1 MLPASGTGVNEGA
14 PSESLEAF
22 GDCRHWRVK
31 GAVFRPV
38 TLRLLLLNTPRGLN
52 ADWGKP
58 VEAKKR
64 LKFSVHSHEM
74 PKGSTYDAV

>member
-31 GAVFRPV
+31 GAVLRPV
-38 TLRLLLLNTPRGLN
+38 PLRLLLLNTPRGLN

-58 VEAKKR
+58 VGARKR
-64 LKFSVHSHEM
+64 FKFSVHSHEM
-74 PKGSTYDAV
+74 PKSSVGGAV